1 MKKAEIIREA
11 TQSTEKR
18 EMAMRLR
25 QIRTEAGLTQEKM
38 AERLALSVSAYK
50 KIETSENQ
58 ISVAVL
64 RKLERE
70 FKVSCDYILFGK
82 EQDLG
87 ETWKMVVHCSEE
99 DKLLLFLRL
108 YEYFSKLNKRKQDQV
123 EEPSLDQIM
132 QRLDEM
138 KQCD

>member
-1 MKKAEIIREA
+1 M
-11 TQSTEKR
+11 
-18 EMAMRLR
+18 
-25 QIRTEAGLTQEKM
+25 
-38 AERLALSVSAYK
+38 
-50 KIETSENQ
+50 
-58 ISVAVL
+58 
-64 RKLERE
+64 
-70 FKVSCDYILFGK
+70 
-82 EQDLG
+82 G

-108 YEYFSKLNKRKQDQV
+108 YEYFSKLNKRQQDQV